1 MRKWKMRRYQWSK
14 ENQMT
19 LLCTW
24 KMSMMLKS
32 SDESGYLFHK
42 KIPFIVVFVLG
53 TFENREFKEIL
64 YIPIVA

>member
-1 MRKWKMRRYQWSK
+1 
-14 ENQMT
+14 
-19 LLCTW
+19 
-24 KMSMMLKS
+24 MSMMLKS